1 MAGWFEEQIKQRIQS
16 DEDNFSDAFT
26 GMSSVVMGDSVMRA
40 NVSSERRN
48 RDAITQILDYY
59 HLKAVRMPERF
70 DDLNEQLEYILR
82 PAGIMRRTVKLSGKW
97 YEDGIGALLGRTQ
110 NGEPVA
116 IIPKG
121 FSGYEFTDYETG
133 EQVSVNDKTVSM
145 LMDEAICF
153 YKPFPLRKIGLR
165 DLLEYM
171 AESLSKADYVMI
183 IFASLAVSL
192 IGLLI
197 PYANEL
203 IFGSVIQS
211 GKIEVIIP
219 IACLLVGVTI
229 SSALISITKSLI
241 MSRIETKMNISVQSA
256 AMMRVLSLP
265 ASFFKQYSSGELANR
280 VACIEGLG
288 SMLIGVVLDTGLT
301 SLFAFVY
308 LAQIVHYT
316 PALAVPALCV
326 ILATLFFTIISSIF
340 QMHFTKKRMKKASKL
355 DGLVYDLITGIQK
368 IKLSGAERRAFARWA
383 KQYEGVARL
392 EYAPPLF
399 LKLNPVIS
407 TAITLI
413 GTIVIYYSAAVN
425 QVSVANY
432 MTFNVSYGMVSGAFM
447 TLASMAMT
455 IADIKPVM
463 DMVKP
468 LLEEVPE
475 ISDGKR
481 VVTKL
486 NGGIELN
493 NVSFRY
499 GEDMPYI

>member
-256 AMMRVLSLP
+256 AMMRV
-265 ASFFKQYSSGELANR
+265 
-280 VACIEGLG
+280 
-288 SMLIGVVLDTGLT
+288 
-301 SLFAFVY
+301 
-308 LAQIVHYT
+308 
-316 PALAVPALCV
+316 
-326 ILATLFFTIISSIF
+326 
-340 QMHFTKKRMKKASKL
+340 
-355 DGLVYDLITGIQK
+355 
-368 IKLSGAERRAFARWA
+368 
-383 KQYEGVARL
+383 
-392 EYAPPLF
+392 PPGQR
-399 LKLNPVIS
+399 
-407 TAITLI
+407 T
-413 GTIVIYYSAAVN
+413 
-425 QVSVANY
+425 
-432 MTFNVSYGMVSGAFM
+432 
-447 TLASMAMT
+447 
-455 IADIKPVM
+455 
-463 DMVKP
+463 
-468 LLEEVPE
+468 
-475 ISDGKR
+475 R
-481 VVTKL
+481 
-486 NGGIELN
+486 
-493 NVSFRY
+493 
-499 GEDMPYI
+499 